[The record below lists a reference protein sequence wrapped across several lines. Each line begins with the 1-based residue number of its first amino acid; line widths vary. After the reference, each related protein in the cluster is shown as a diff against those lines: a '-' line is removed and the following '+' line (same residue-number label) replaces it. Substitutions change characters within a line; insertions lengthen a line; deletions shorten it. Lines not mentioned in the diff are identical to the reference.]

1 LERLSDTARGYAVIK
16 AVGVEPTG
24 IIDRCA
30 AEGLE
35 FWGAYPEDDYTLIFR
50 TRLNKAQTVLGF
62 AEKCGCE
69 LEILEK
75 RGVPIEAKK
84 LKRRYVLWGLPLF
97 LLALLVFSSFFIWKI
112 DIEGNSSV
120 SDIEILN
127 ALEDSG
133 VFIGSFSPKFTSDNI
148 RSRVLIKIPELKW
161 ISVSVFGSRA
171 LIEVRERTDIP
182 ELLDE
187 NEAIKV
193 VAEQSGIIE
202 RMNVLRGFPLF
213 KKGQTAA
220 ENDTL
225 IDGTVPST
233 FNKTELMHAEGSVIA
248 RTWYEICAVMPLEY
262 SEKVYSGEIK
272 HRFALIAFGNRI
284 NFYRNSRIFDTNCDN
299 ILGKQTLGIKGFF
312 ELPIALMTEKSR
324 FYELETASVSEET
337 ARTLLEARAN
347 EELRSKIGED
357 GEIISAEFTFSVIDG
372 FAVGTLRAEC
382 RQNIAAEK
390 EMTAEEIN
398 AAISA
403 GEEQNTDD

>member
-1 LERLSDTARGYAVIK
+1 MERISDTARGYAVIK
-16 AVGVEPTG
+16 AVGVEPTR

-30 AEGLE
+30 AEELE

-50 TRLNKAQTVLGF
+50 TRLNKAEMILGF

-75 RGVPIEAKK
+75 RGVPIEVKK
-84 LKRRYVLWGLPLF
+84 LKHRYVLWGLPLF
-97 LLALLVFSSFFIWKI
+97 FLALLVFSSFFIWKI
-112 DIEGNSSV
+112 DIEGNSTV

-133 VFIGSFSPKFTSDNI
+133 VYIGSFSPNFTSDNI
-148 RSRVLIKIPELKW
+148 RSRVLIRIPELKW

-187 NEAIKV
+187 DEAVKI
-193 VAEQSGIIE
+193 VAEEPGIIE
-202 RMNVLRGFPLF
+202 RINVLRGYPLY

-225 IDGTVPST
+225 IDGAVPST

-248 RTWYEICAVMPLEY
+248 RTWYEICTAMPLKY
-262 SEKVYSGEIK
+262 SEKAYSGEIK
-272 HRFALIAFGNRI
+272 RRYALIAFGNRI
-284 NFYRNSRIFDTNCDN
+284 NFYRKSRIYDTNCDN
-299 ILGKQTLGIKGFF
+299 ILSERTLGIKGFF
-312 ELPIALMTEKSR
+312 ELPITFVTEKSR
-324 FYELETASVSEET
+324 FYELSEASISEET
-337 ARTLLEARAN
+337 AKMLLEARAN
-347 EELRSKIGED
+347 DELKTKIGED
-357 GEIISAEFTFSVIDG
+357 GEIISAEFTFSVVDG

-382 RQNIAAEK
+382 KQNIAAEK
-390 EMTAEEIN
+390 EMTAEEIER
-398 AAISA
+398 ALAE
-403 GEEQNTDD
+403 GEEQGTDD

>member
-1 LERLSDTARGYAVIK
+1 MERLSDTARGYAVIK
-16 AVGVEPTG
+16 AVGVEPTS

-30 AEGLE
+30 AESLE

-50 TRLNKAQTVLGF
+50 TRLNKAEIILGF
-62 AEKCGCE
+62 AEKTGCE
-69 LEILEK
+69 LEIVEK

-84 LKRRYVLWGLPLF
+84 LKHRYVLWGLPIF
-97 LLALLVFSSFFIWKI
+97 FLALLVFSSFFIWKI
-112 DIEGNSSV
+112 EIEGNSTV

-133 VFIGSFSPKFTSDNI
+133 VYIGSFSPNFTSDNI
-148 RSRVLIKIPELKW
+148 RSRVLIRIPELKW

-187 NEAIKV
+187 NEAVKI

-202 RMNVLRGFPLF
+202 RMNVLRGFPLY

-225 IDGTVPST
+225 IDGAVPST

-248 RTWYEICAVMPLEY
+248 RTWYEICAVMPLKY
-262 SEKVYSGEIK
+262 SEKTYTGDMKS
-272 HRFALIAFGNRI
+272 RFALIVGGNRI
-284 NFYRNSRIFDTNCDN
+284 NFYSKSRIYDTNCDN
-299 ILGKQTLGIKGFF
+299 ILRKQTLGIKGFF
-312 ELPIALMTEKSR
+312 ELPIALVTEKSR
-324 FYELETASVSEET
+324 FYELSTASVSEET
-337 ARTLLEARAN
+337 AKTVLEERAN
-347 EELRSKIGED
+347 DELKAKIGEG

-382 RQNIAAEK
+382 IQNIAAEK

-398 AAISA
+398 AALAA
-403 GEEQNTDD
+403 GEEQDTND